1 MKYCPNCGAEA
12 ADGARFCRHCG
23 QLLPQPQGTPE
34 AQPQSQPRAAQPQP
48 TKPKIKPVGKRPDL
62 YDSATAALNKYTGEE
77 GAVKVNLIDLFSEVP
92 KHHTKDE
99 AEAIFIAGTKNTT
112 PTLSDISDDWAK
124 PWLFSR
130 ILVGFL
136 LAFAAL
142 WVMAA
147 EFQNANAIPGLI
159 LVGAFA
165 VPFSGLVFFFEADV
179 FKDVSLFDVVKVFF
193 IGGVFAL
200 IVTLFLYQFVSFSMM
215 NRITGALTVTDSL
228 SVGLVEEL
236 GKFMITLTFIDQL
249 RVRHVLDGILIGAA
263 VGAGFAAFETAG
275 YIYGS
280 GNHLLEVAVLRG
292 WSAIGGHL
300 VWAAIAG
307 GAFMV
312 VKRQK
317 AFQPSQLIDVRFLIF
332 FLLAVLMHAAWDWDF
347 TLFGS
352 YTLKLIAL
360 IVLAWMIVFVL
371 MNAGLKEITHL
382 QEAGIKQP

>member
-1 MKYCPNCGAEA
+1 V
-12 ADGARFCRHCG
+12 
-23 QLLPQPQGTPE
+23 
-34 AQPQSQPRAAQPQP
+34 
-48 TKPKIKPVGKRPDL
+48 I
-62 YDSATAALNKYTGEE
+62 
-77 GAVKVNLIDLFSEVP
+77 
-92 KHHTKDE
+92 
-99 AEAIFIAGTKNTT
+99 
-112 PTLSDISDDWAK
+112 
-124 PWLFSR
+124 
-130 ILVGFL
+130 
-136 LAFAAL
+136 
-142 WVMAA
+142 
-147 EFQNANAIPGLI
+147 
-159 LVGAFA
+159 
-165 VPFSGLVFFFEADV
+165 
-179 FKDVSLFDVVKVFF
+179 KVFF
-193 IGGVFAL
+193 IGGIFAL

-275 YIYGS
+275 YIYAS

-317 AFQPSQLIDVRFLIF
+317 AFQPSQLIDGRFLVF

-352 YTLKLIAL
+352 YYLKLIAL
-360 IVLAWMIVFVL
+360 IVLAWIIVFVL

-382 QEAGIKQP
+382 QEAEIKQQ